1 MSKSDDVVVGSG
13 RVSGL
18 AAVNTWPSLEHLG
31 SMMRVCS
38 RARMDVVNC
47 RSTGDCCLLAAHSTI
62 DMVHRPGLQREDDSF
77 VQEERVDG
85 VDHLR
90 DHLVGAASCRRDRLV
105 DLVFV
110 GAVGRSYH
118 LIHCRSRDHVDVLR
132 PYCFRRYC
140 PRDRLYGDVCVAFRA
155 PCRILCQSVCRQP
168 CQSLLFQVPFKPR

>member
-47 RSTGDCCLLAAHSTI
+47 RSTGDYCLLAAHSMI
-62 DMVHRPGLQREDDSF
+62 GMVHRLDLQREDDSF

-85 VDHLR
+85 VDRLR
-90 DHLVGAASCRRDRLV
+90 DYLAGAVFCRRDRLV

-110 GAVGRSYH
+110 AAVDRSCH
-118 LIHCRSRDHVDVLR
+118 LIHCHSRDHVDVLR
-132 PYCFRRYC
+132 P
-140 PRDRLYGDVCVAFRA
+140 
-155 PCRILCQSVCRQP
+155 
-168 CQSLLFQVPFKPR
+168 